1 MINEQPTASLPADMP
16 DMPAVTDVS
25 PDNAGADSAVDSV
38 LPVATTPILANW
50 FSRANIVTALLLAA
64 ILLLGGYLRFS
75 GQNWDDFTM
84 LHPDERFLTG
94 VASVIGVSGLNINDQ
109 NPSENAARTAQCQ
122 QNYPK
127 TGGVGGYFDALCSNL
142 YPPNVG
148 NGEWVYGELP
158 LFVTHFAGQFLA
170 GLVHDPSWAQYGGI
184 QLVGRTVSAVAD
196 LLTIFFVFL
205 IGRRLYN
212 RWVGLLG
219 AFFYAVATLPIQQSH
234 FWTVDAFSNL
244 PVAIGFYF
252 AARALDKCKWY
263 DCLGFGVAFGAAIA
277 SRINLIPLFGIL
289 GLAVIIYA
297 LPTLDLRTAWSE
309 RRRLAVQSF
318 WGLVIA
324 AIAGLVTFRFAY
336 PHAFTGPGIFGLIP
350 NPNFLYQIQKALY
363 ENSGNYDGPPNYQW
377 ISRPPYLFAW
387 RNLVEWGTGLPFGLI
402 AWAGWLWGMVQIVR
416 ARPNWTRQAL
426 PVVWILVYFGLFG
439 RGWVSSM
446 RYFMPLYPML
456 ALLASWL
463 LIELFK
469 RARAYQRAH
478 PALVRRLAVGVSVV
492 LAAFVII
499 FTGLW
504 AYGFNQIHTRLL
516 TRDYASQWV
525 FRNLPAS
532 VSAQVTGPD
541 GITRLLNMPYGGTT
555 STDPYSALTMQRAVD
570 IPGTFQAIDLRHAL
584 SDPLSSQD
592 TLHVKVYDQSSGKLL
607 GQGQVTANFS
617 QKTTSPL
624 GDQYHVP
631 LDQPVTV
638 ADRQAISIAVYTD
651 KFPVTL
657 TGTAIATE
665 GAWDDPLPWKVCL
678 TAWDVPLNAD
688 TPSGL
693 TNNRCDGT
701 DGFGQGYYKGYEMY
715 LVADETAAKRTYIQT
730 GMDSADYITS
740 SSNRFYDTLPRDPA
754 RFPMTTAYYK
764 ALFAGQL
771 GYSVEKVFTSEIH
784 VGPFAIPDLVL
795 PTDNLPSW
803 VKEWWQS
810 EEAFSVYDHPA
821 VYLLKKNADYSPAV
835 VTAQLNSVNINNSGV
850 IQAGSYDNMAV
861 GNLIQWPTLTGNAA
875 PTGFMLTPNDQNIQ
889 QNGGTWSDIFFRNSP
904 LNTAPLI
911 AVVVWYALLF
921 VFGALAFPLLFT
933 ILPGLADRG
942 YAIAKLAGLLIVAW
956 LVWAGATLHFLVW
969 TPAGIL
975 AAMALLG
982 LISVLA
988 VFRRRTEFF
997 AHLRTHGRYFLIVEG
1012 LTIALFLGFVLVR
1025 LGNPDLWAQTL
1036 GGEKPMDFSYL
1047 NAVLRSTVFPPY
1059 DPWYSGGY
1067 MNYYYFGYVLVGTPV
1082 KLLGIMPSIG
1092 YNLIL
1097 PMLYAFTGIGAFAV
1111 AYNLVASRLFTP
1123 RDDGDSD
1130 PSASFKARRRWALRA
1145 PAGSP
1150 YVAGIGAIVLCVMI
1164 GNLDTPRV
1172 LLSGI
1177 AANGGYTNSPQNS
1190 YDTLLQDFVSRNKR
1204 EPTDAEILELQRQ
1217 ATHPSI
1223 GSQLNLSL
1231 IDTQRYLDSLQTGVS
1246 RVISMGY
1253 LPISPDRWF
1262 WAPTRILGELPN
1274 ASSEIVEMPYFTF
1287 VYADLHAHMI
1297 DMPIELLVMAWLLA
1311 EILGA
1316 GTVKRRTWIAIA
1328 ATLFGALTVGVT
1340 YATNSWDWY
1349 TYMIMAMAGLIFA
1362 AFLRGGPFNRR
1373 TIITFVAQVVG
1384 FFAAQQI
1391 AGLPFRTYFATAFS
1405 SVELFRGNKSPIWAY
1420 LDIHGVFL
1428 FFIVSLLVW
1437 QTARVLRRTYI
1448 RDLVGRVWT
1457 LLLIL
1462 AVIVISILITALLTS
1477 VALPFGTSTGYPT
1490 GIGPF
1495 PIAIICVPLLT
1506 WTAILFFLPDQSRE
1520 MRVVLGLIGLGIGL
1534 TFGVEVIVLQGDIG
1548 RQNTIFKFYEQV
1560 WLMFSV
1566 LGGIVLAWLLRASE
1580 RWQPILRSP
1589 WLAFCA
1595 LLISVAAL
1603 FPVMATQGKIAM
1615 RMAPQAPHTLN
1626 GLDYMKDAVYVQGD
1640 KSIPLVDD
1648 LNLITWLQ
1656 DHIQG
1661 SPVVLEAQL
1670 PEYQLGSRIAMN
1682 TGLPTVLGYRFHQ
1695 SQQRTLEPM
1704 GTLIWGRVANIGT
1717 MYNTSDIAVERQLLR
1732 AYNVKY
1738 IVVGGI
1744 EHVTYN
1750 PDGLAKFDAMV
1761 QQGLLKV
1768 AYDDGKNTKLYE
1780 VLPVAVSVIDVT
1792 LGVTQ

>member
-1 MINEQPTASLPADMP
+1 MINEQPTAPLPADMSALP
-16 DMPAVTDVS
+16 DTSAIPDTLVPEPA
-25 PDNAGADSAVDSV
+25 
-38 LPVATTPILANW
+38 LPVVTTAPVRNW
-50 FSRANIVTALLLAA
+50 FSRDNILTGVLLAV
-64 ILLLGGYLRFS
+64 ILLLGGYLRFT
-75 GQNWDDFTM
+75 GQNWDDFTH

-94 VASVIGVSGLNINDQ
+94 VASVVGSSGLNITELVGSKNTPDQ
-109 NPSENAARTAQCQ
+109 IAAHLAQCQ
-122 QNYPK
+122 LRYPQ
-127 TGGVGGYFDALCSNL
+127 TGGIGGYFDGLCSNL
-142 YPPNVG
+142 YPPNIG
-148 NGEWVYGELP
+148 YGLYVYGELP
-158 LFVTHFAGQFLA
+158 LFITHYAGDLA
-170 GLVHDPSWAQYGGI
+170 VRITGDHIWTGYDGI
-184 QLVGRTVSAVAD
+184 QFVGRSVSATAD
-196 LLTIFFVFL
+196 LITILFVFL
-205 IGRRLYN
+205 IGRRLFG
-212 RWVGLLG
+212 RWVGLTA
-219 AFFYAVATLPIQQSH
+219 AFFYAVSTLPIQLSH
-234 FWTVDAFSNL
+234 FWTMDAFSNL
-244 PVAIGFYF
+244 PMAIGFYF
-252 AARALDKCKWY
+252 ATKALSKCKWY
-263 DCLGFGVAFGAAIA
+263 DCLGFGIAFGAAIA

-297 LPTLDLRTAWSE
+297 LPTIDLRTAWSE
-309 RRRLAVQSF
+309 RRRLARQAF
-318 WGLVIA
+318 FGLLIA
-324 AIAGLVTFRFAY
+324 SAAAFCTFRVAN
-336 PHAFTGPGIFGLIP
+336 PHAFSGPSIFGIIP
-350 NPNFLYQIQKALY
+350 NPNFVDQIKEALY

-377 ISRPPYLFAW
+377 IARPPYLFAW
-387 RNLVEWGTGLPFGLI
+387 RNIVEWGQGLPLGLI
-402 AWAGWLWGMVQIVR
+402 AWAAWIWGMLQLIR
-416 ARPNWTRQAL
+416 ARPNWSRLAL

-446 RYFMPLYPML
+446 RYFMPLYPAL
-456 ALLASWL
+456 ALLASWML
-463 LIELFK
+463 VELVK
-469 RARAYQRAH
+469 RARAWQKLH
-478 PALVRRLAVGVSVV
+478 PAIVRKAAVGVSVA
-492 LAAFVII
+492 LAVFVIA

-532 VSAQVTGPD
+532 VSTQVIGPD
-541 GITRLLNMPYGGTT
+541 GVTRLFNLPFGGTT
-555 STDPYSALTMQRAVD
+555 TTDSYNPLTMQRVADV
-570 IPGTFQAIDLRHAL
+570 PGTFQTVDLRHAL
-584 SDPLSSQD
+584 SDPLATQD
-592 TLHVKVYDQSSGKLL
+592 TLHVKVFDQATGQSLA
-607 GQGQVTANFS
+607 QGQLTANFS

-624 GDQYHVP
+624 GDQYHIA
-631 LDQPVTV
+631 LDKAVTI
-638 ADRQAISIAVYTD
+638 ANNQAISISVYTER
-651 KFPVTL
+651 FPVTL

-665 GAWDDPLPWKVCL
+665 GQWDDPLPWKVCL
-678 TAWDVPLNAD
+678 AAWDVPLTPD

-693 TNNRCDGT
+693 TNNRCEGV

-715 LVADETAAKRTYIQT
+715 LVADETPAKRSYIQT
-730 GMDSADYITS
+730 GMDNADYITS

-754 RFPMTTAYYK
+754 RFPMTTAYYQ

-771 GYSVEKVFTSEIH
+771 GFSVDHVFTSEIH

-795 PTDNLPSW
+795 PTDHLPSW

-821 VYLLKKNADYSPAV
+821 VYLFKKNADYKPSV
-835 VTAQLNSVNINNSGV
+835 VTKQLNSVNINTTGV
-850 IQAGSYDNMAV
+850 IQPGSYENPAV

-875 PTGFMLTPNDQNIQ
+875 PTGLLLSPTDQNIQ

-911 AVVVWYALLF
+911 SVVVWYALLF
-921 VFGALAFPLLFT
+921 IFGALAFPLLFT
-933 ILPGLADRG
+933 ILPGLPDRG
-942 YAIAKLAGLLIVAW
+942 YAIAKIAGLLIVAW
-956 LVWAGATLHFLVW
+956 FVWIGGTLHFLVW

-975 AAMALLG
+975 LAMMVLG
-982 LISVLA
+982 VVSLLA
-988 VFRRRTEFF
+988 VFRRRTEFLS
-997 AHLRTHGRYFLIVEG
+997 HLQRHGRYFLVVEG
-1012 LTIALFLGFVLVR
+1012 LTIGLFLGFVLVR

-1067 MNYYYFGYVLVGTPV
+1067 MNYYYFGYVLVGVPV

-1130 PSASFKARRRWALRA
+1130 PSATFKARRRWALRA

-1150 YVAGIGAIVLCVMI
+1150 YIAGIGAIVLCVLI

-1172 LLSGI
+1172 LMSGV
-1177 AANGGYTNSPQNS
+1177 ANSGGFSSAQQDTYN
-1190 YDTLLQDFVSRNKR
+1190 TLLSDFVSKNGR
-1204 EPTDAEILELQRQ
+1204 EPTADEAIELQNQ
-1217 ATHPSI
+1217 ATHPSL
-1223 GSQLNLSL
+1223 GTQFNLSL
-1231 IDTQRYLDSLQTGVS
+1231 IDTQRYLNSLQAGVS
-1246 RVISMGY
+1246 RVITMGY

-1262 WAPTRILGELPN
+1262 WAPTRVLGELPN

-1316 GTVKRRTWIAIA
+1316 GLIKRRTWIAIA
-1328 ATLFGALTVGVT
+1328 ATLFGALVVGVT

-1349 TYMIMAMAGLIFA
+1349 TYMILAIVGLIFA

-1373 TIITFVAQVVG
+1373 TLLTFVAQIVG

-1391 AGLPFRTYFATAFS
+1391 VGLPFRTYFATAFN

-1428 FFIVSLLVW
+1428 FFIVSLLAW
-1437 QTARVLRRTYI
+1437 QTARILRRTYI

-1457 LLLIL
+1457 LLLVL
-1462 AVIVISILITALLTS
+1462 GVIVAGALITVVLTS
-1477 VALPFGTSTGYPT
+1477 IALPFGASSGYPS

-1495 PIAIICVPLLT
+1495 PVAIICVPLLV

-1520 MRVVLGLIGLGIGL
+1520 MRMVLALIGLGIGL

-1566 LGGIVLAWLLRASE
+1566 VGGIALAWLLRASE
-1580 RWQPILRSP
+1580 RWQPMLRSP
-1589 WLAFCA
+1589 WLAFSA
-1595 LLISVAAL
+1595 LLISIAAL

-1615 RMAPQAPHTLN
+1615 RMAPQAAHTLN

-1640 KSIPLVDD
+1640 KQIPLVDD
-1648 LNLITWLQ
+1648 LNLITWMQ
-1656 DHIQG
+1656 DRIQG

-1682 TGLPTVLGYRFHQ
+1682 TGLPTILGYRFHQ

-1704 GTLIWGRVANIGT
+1704 GTLIWGRVANIGS
-1717 MYNTSDIAVERQLLR
+1717 MYNTTDIPTVRQLLR
-1732 AYNVKY
+1732 IYNVKY
-1738 IVVGGI
+1738 IVVGNI

-1761 QQGLLKV
+1761 HQGLLKV
-1768 AYDDGKNTKLYE
+1768 VYDDGKQTRLYQ
-1780 VLPVAVSVIDVT
+1780 VLPEAVSVIDVS
-1792 LGVTQ
+1792 LGVSQ